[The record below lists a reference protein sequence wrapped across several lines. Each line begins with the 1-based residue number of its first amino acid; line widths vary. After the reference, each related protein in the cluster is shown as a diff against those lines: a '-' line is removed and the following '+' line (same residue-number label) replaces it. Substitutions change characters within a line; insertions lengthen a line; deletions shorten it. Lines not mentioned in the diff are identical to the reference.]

1 MVEDAEGW
9 FARGSLSQFRS
20 GAALFV
26 AKLVP
31 RRAVLGVKVCGWAVW
46 EGVPMDLPSG
56 TGGGHGLVTNDDGP
70 VRMTP
75 DEVTA
80 KRTVTSENAD

>member
-1 MVEDAEGW
+1 MTS
-9 FARGSLSQFRS
+9 RPL
-20 GAALFV
+20 
-26 AKLVP
+26 
-31 RRAVLGVKVCGWAVW
+31 VLGVKVCGWAVW

-70 VRMTP
+70 GRMTP

-80 KRTVTSENAD
+80 KKTVTSENAD